1 MKSKKEIY
9 VKGIVQDYDK
19 SINSINKYLFSENE
33 RLNTIIDE
41 LEKINEDQLTDIF
54 MLHLKIEKSIQYIKD
69 YIEDYGQPIQDNE
82 VIEIYYKRVK
92 ELLEILGGEKMACKG
107 KKRK

>member
-1 MKSKKEIY
+1 MKELY

-41 LEKINEDQLTDIF
+41 LEEKRKYDLCFISHLKKDKKQLQQRIDKAIEYIKNSIDNTGWLEIGNED
-54 MLHLKIEKSIQYIKD
+54 
-69 YIEDYGQPIQDNE
+69 
-82 VIEIYYKRVK
+82 VK
-92 ELLEILGGEKMACKG
+92 ELLEILGDKEND
-107 KKRK
+107 